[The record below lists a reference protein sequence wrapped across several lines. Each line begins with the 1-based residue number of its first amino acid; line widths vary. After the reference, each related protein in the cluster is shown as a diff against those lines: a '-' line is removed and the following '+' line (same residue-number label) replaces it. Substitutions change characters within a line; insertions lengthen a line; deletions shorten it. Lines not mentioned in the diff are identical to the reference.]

1 MPTIV
6 MISPKGGAGKTTSAL
21 ILSCE
26 LARATSVTLVD
37 ADPNRPMAEWAKS
50 GHSPPNLRIVSDGDE
65 RNIISKIRRQ
75 RPKRRSLWSTLK
87 APPPKSCSWQRAKPI

>member
-65 RNIISKIRRQ
+65 RNIISKIRQ
-75 RPKRRSLWSTLK
+75 AATETAFVVVDLEGTAS
-87 APPPKSCSWQRAKPI
+87 KSCSWQRAKPI